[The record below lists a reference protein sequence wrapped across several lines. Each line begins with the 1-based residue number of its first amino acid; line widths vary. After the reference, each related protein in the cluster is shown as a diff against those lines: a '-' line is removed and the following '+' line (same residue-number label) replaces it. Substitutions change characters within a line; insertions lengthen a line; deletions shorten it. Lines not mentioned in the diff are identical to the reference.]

1 MPCAAIQWT
10 ERSATP
16 EEYAAI
22 YSHALIE
29 GISALDEEGE
39 REVDLGY
46 GDEDTFDE
54 NLHPTVFSA
63 MLDRHPDVKAA
74 DISDAVHEGIAAAW
88 YGYTER

>member
-16 EEYAAI
+16 LEYAAI
-22 YSHALIE
+22 YTYALTE
-29 GISALDEEGE
+29 GMVALDEEAL

-54 NLHPTVFSA
+54 NLQ
-63 MLDRHPDVKAA
+63 DRKSV
-74 DISDAVHEGIAAAW
+74 V
-88 YGYTER
+88 